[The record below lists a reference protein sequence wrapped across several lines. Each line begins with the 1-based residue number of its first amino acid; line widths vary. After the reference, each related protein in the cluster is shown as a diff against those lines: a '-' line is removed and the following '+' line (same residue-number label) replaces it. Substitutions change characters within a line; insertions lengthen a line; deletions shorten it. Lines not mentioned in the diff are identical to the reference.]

1 MSGTKS
7 ENRIYEFRVEGRLDP
22 CWSEWFEGLVMRY
35 AVDEE
40 TGIAITSL
48 IGPVVDQPR
57 LHGILEKI
65 SSLNIK
71 LLSVNEV
78 RTKADSRK

>member
-22 CWSEWFEGLVMRY
+22 YWSEWFEGLVMSY

-40 TGIAITSL
+40 TGTAITVL
-48 IGPVVDQPR
+48 TGTVIDQPR

-65 SSLNIK
+65 GSLNVW

-78 RTKADSRK
+78 RTRKA